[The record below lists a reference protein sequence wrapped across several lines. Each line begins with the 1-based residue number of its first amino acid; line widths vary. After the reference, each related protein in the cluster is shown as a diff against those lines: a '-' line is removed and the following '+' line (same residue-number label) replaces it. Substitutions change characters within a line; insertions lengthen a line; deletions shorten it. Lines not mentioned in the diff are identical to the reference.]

1 MLGGW
6 VILVEKLRALRIV
19 TQEEA
24 KFEEALRV
32 DSKSKVVTLEG
43 KDEKCIGKKVEG
55 EKKTFVDVVKEPAG
69 RLGDAAWLQVGG
81 RRLRSREEGLG
92 RCLVGRWGN
101 GLVVE
106 AEMVSVRIWGEHSW
120 NLKKCV
126 KVLKLG
132 GPFFLLELEDEEE
145 AERVL
150 KRGTRRFKDKV
161 LYLER
166 WSEKMWCL
174 QVGSQAKE
182 VWVRVVGLPLHYWSG
197 EMFKRIGDCCGGF
210 VEVDE
215 ETKNLSQLQWA
226 RILVKNGEKFFPGTM
241 HLVVN
246 SCCYAI
252 QLWRERLPWISE

>member
-1 MLGGW
+1 M
-6 VILVEKLRALRIV
+6 
-19 TQEEA
+19 
-24 KFEEALRV
+24 
-32 DSKSKVVTLEG
+32 
-43 KDEKCIGKKVEG
+43 
-55 EKKTFVDVVKEPAG
+55 
-69 RLGDAAWLQVGG
+69 
-81 RRLRSREEGLG
+81 
-92 RCLVGRWGN
+92 
-101 GLVVE
+101 
-106 AEMVSVRIWGEHSW
+106 
-120 NLKKCV
+120 

-132 GPFFLLELEDEEE
+132 GPFFLLEFEDEEE

-150 KRGTRRFKDKV
+150 KRGTRRFKDKM

-166 WSEKMWCL
+166 WSEETGCL

-241 HLVVN
+241 HLAVN